1 MDITSALECFTKK
14 LQPGFP
20 DSQSYDEAVQAARVS
35 YTLQTTLDFEVLMR
49 IFAQEVMRHVA
60 YTGILYHHVELAI
73 SLTIGEMAE
82 YHCIYQM
89 EVAEEELGALTVARR
104 TPFSLK
110 EVKKLEELLEG
121 LFYPLRNAL
130 SFRRAM
136 TSATSDC
143 LTGLGNRYAFE
154 QALKR
159 DIEIARRHATPLSL
173 VVLDVDDFKR
183 VNDKCGHKLGDEV
196 LKSIADVL
204 SDCVRSSDM
213 VFRYGGEEFV
223 VLLSH
228 TDLEG
233 ARLLAE
239 RIRRSVENLC
249 FRTKHKSI
257 RVTMSIGITD
267 LTAADGQDTLFKRA
281 DRALYKAKANGKN
294 RVYSLRREPEPC
306 FVT

>member
-1 MDITSALECFTKK
+1 MEVLESFTKK
-14 LQPGFP
+14 MQPSLLDG
-20 DSQSYDEAVQAARVS
+20 QSHEDILLAAKVS
-35 YTLQTTLDFEVLMR
+35 HVLQTTLEFEVVLR
-49 IFAQEVMRHVA
+49 LFAQEVMRHVA
-60 YTGILYHHVELAI
+60 YTGILYHHSELSINLIIGESADYRCAYQIQVENKVLGT
-73 SLTIGEMAE
+73 LTI
-82 YHCIYQM
+82 
-89 EVAEEELGALTVARR
+89 ARR

-110 EVKKLEELLEG
+110 EVRKLEELLEG

-130 SFRRAM
+130 SFREAM

-143 LTGLGNRYAFE
+143 LTGLGNRYALE

-173 VVLDVDDFKR
+173 IVLDVDDFKR

-196 LKSIADVL
+196 LKSIAEVL
-204 SDCVRSSDM
+204 SDCVRSSDI

-233 ARLLAE
+233 AHLLAE

-249 FRTKHKSI
+249 FRTKHKAV
-257 RVTMSIGITD
+257 RVTMSVGITD
-267 LTAADGQDTLFKRA
+267 LTATDGQDTLFKRA
-281 DRALYKAKANGKN
+281 DKALYKAKAQGKN
-294 RVYSLRREPEPC
+294 RVYSLRREPEAC

>member
-1 MDITSALECFTKK
+1 MEIPPIIESFTKNM
-14 LQPGFP
+14 QPCFP
-20 DSQSYDEAVQAARVS
+20 NDQSYEGVLQAARVS
-35 YTLQTTLDFEVLMR
+35 HVLQTTLDFEVLLR
-49 IFAQEVMRHVA
+49 LFAQEVMRHVA
-60 YTGILYHHVELAI
+60 YTGILYHHPDFSLN
-73 SLTIGEMAE
+73 LTIGELAD
-82 YHCIYQM
+82 YRCAYQINV
-89 EVAEEELGALTVARR
+89 EGKALGTLTIARR

-110 EVKKLEELLEG
+110 EVKRLEELLEG

-130 SFRRAM
+130 SFRKALN
-136 TSATSDC
+136 TATSDC

-159 DIEIARRHATPLSL
+159 DVEIARRHATPLSL
-173 VVLDVDDFKR
+173 IVLDVDDFKR

-204 SDCVRSSDM
+204 SDCVRSSDI

-239 RIRRSVENLC
+239 RIRSSVENLC
-249 FRTKHKSI
+249 FRTKHKAI

-281 DRALYKAKANGKN
+281 DKALYKAKANGKN
-294 RVYSLRREPEPC
+294 RVYSLRREPEAC
-306 FVT
+306 FV